1 VLDLTRRRALEW
13 GTATTSHADR
23 RVSGDVAVVV
33 PTADGALL
41 AAIDGLGRG
50 EEAVHAALAA
60 RAMVL
65 ETADSGVVPIA
76 QRCHRA
82 MARTRGAAV
91 ALACV
96 STLTSTFSWLG
107 VGTVAGR
114 LVTGDRPRAHAKASL
129 DLRRGVLGDRL
140 PTLEPVTF
148 AIGYGDV
155 LILATDGIAARFAD
169 ELDVTGTPRDIAE
182 RIVSSHWNGTDDAV
196 VVVLRYLGTRT

>member
-33 PTADGALL
+33 PTADGAL
-41 AAIDGLGRG
+41 
-50 EEAVHAALAA
+50 
-60 RAMVL
+60 
-65 ETADSGVVPIA
+65 PIA

-114 LVTGDRPRAHAKASL
+114 LVTGDRPRAHEKASL
-129 DLRRGVLGDRL
+129 DLRRGLLGDGV

-148 AIGYGDV
+148 AIGYGDL

-196 VVVLRYLGTRT
+196 VVVLRYLTPT

>member
-13 GTATTSHADR
+13 GTATSSHADR
-23 RVSGDVAVVV
+23 RVSGDLAVVV
-33 PTADGALL
+33 PTTHGVLL

-50 EEAVHAALAA
+50 EEAAHAALAA
-60 RAMVL
+60 RATVL

-76 QRCHRA
+76 LRCHHA
-82 MARTRGAAV
+82 LARTRGAAV

-114 LVTGDRPRAHAKASL
+114 LVTGDRPRAHAKATL
-129 DLRRGVLGDRL
+129 TLRRGLLGDRV
-140 PTLEPVTF
+140 PKLEAVTF
-148 AIGYGDV
+148 VIGYGDV
-155 LILATDGIAARFAD
+155 LILATDGVGARFAE
-169 ELDVTGTPRDIAE
+169 ELDVAGTPREIAD
-182 RIVSSHWNGTDDAV
+182 RIVSSHWNRTDDAV